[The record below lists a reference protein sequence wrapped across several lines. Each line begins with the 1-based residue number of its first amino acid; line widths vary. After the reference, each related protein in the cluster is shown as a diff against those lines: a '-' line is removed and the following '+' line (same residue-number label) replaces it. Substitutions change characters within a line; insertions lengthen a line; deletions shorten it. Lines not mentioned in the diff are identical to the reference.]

1 MEKLPIY
8 EAKIS
13 DEWDGIEAI
22 ALVDLP
28 AVESNFM
35 AFKKDKPKMMYSVQN
50 EEQHVIFGV
59 LMRAEFPIYRI
70 GASGYEYYIIYHK
83 DTVRQMAQK
92 MLKDGVQN
100 SFNVMHDPDM
110 PIEGI
115 ECFQIFLK
123 DTQKGISPANFD
135 DIEDGSLFG
144 AFKVTN
150 EAVWQA
156 IKDGTFKGFS
166 IEGYFTVEE
175 TEIQKNNKQ
184 NNKYKSMNNKIK
196 DALRKLLAEFGEI
209 ETNNGVLSFDGEEI
223 EVGMEVFIDG
233 EVAADG
239 EYETEDKVIVVADG
253 KVAEVREKE
262 APEAE
267 PEAEETPAETETEVE
282 GEEIETPAE
291 GETVEEVAEEVAT
304 ETAEEVVEENTR
316 DLYAEIDALRAE
328 INVLKDAIAEIQGK
342 PIDPPVSEEFEA
354 IETREKGKSKIEQ
367 RMAYLRK

>member
-175 TEIQKNNKQ
+175 QEQVENKQVKKQKNTTMSKLKN
-184 NNKYKSMNNKIK
+184 
-196 DALRKLLAEFGEI
+196 ALRKLLAEFGEI
-209 ETNNGVLSFDGEEI
+209 ETDKGTLVYDGELEVGI
-223 EVGMEVFIDG
+223 EVTIEG
-233 EVAADG
+233 VAAPDG
-239 EYETEDKVIVVADG
+239 EYEAEDKVIVVAEG
-253 KVAEVREKE
+253 KVAEIREKE
-262 APEAE
+262 APAE
-267 PEAEETPAETETEVE
+267 PEAEETPAEPEAEVE
-282 GEEIETPAE
+282 GED
-291 GETVEEVAEEVAT
+291 EVAEEAPAVEPEVA
-304 ETAEEVVEENTR
+304 EEIAEEVEEAVDENTR

-342 PIDPPVSEEFEA
+342 PIDPPAEEQFEA

>member
-8 EAKIS
+8 EAKIN
-13 DEWDGIEAI
+13 DTQDGILAI

-28 AVESNFM
+28 AVESDFI
-35 AFKKDKPKMMYSVQN
+35 AFKGNKPKLMYSVQN

-70 GASGYEYYIIYHK
+70 GVSGYEYYIVYHK

-123 DTQKGISPANFD
+123 DTQRGVNPANFD
-135 DIEDGSLFG
+135 EIEDGSLFG

-175 TEIQKNNKQ
+175 IENKQVNKQKNTTMSKLKN
-184 NNKYKSMNNKIK
+184 
-196 DALRKLLAEFGEI
+196 ALRKLLAEFGEI
-209 ETNNGVLSFDGEEI
+209 ETDKGTLVYDGELEVGI
-223 EVGMEVFIDG
+223 EVMIDG
-233 EVAADG
+233 AVAEDG
-239 EYETEDKVIVVADG
+239 EYEAEDKVIVVAEG
-253 KVAEVREKE
+253 KVAEIREKA

-267 PEAEETPAETETEVE
+267 PEAEEAPAEAEVEVE
-282 GEEIETPAE
+282 GED
-291 GETVEEVAEEVAT
+291 EVAEEAPAVEPEVA
-304 ETAEEVVEENTR
+304 EEIAEEVEEVVEENTR

-328 INVLKDAIAEIQGK
+328 IDALKDAIAEIQGK
-342 PIDPPVSEEFEA
+342 PLDPPAEEQFEA
-354 IETREKGKSKIEQ
+354 IETRERGKSKIEQ